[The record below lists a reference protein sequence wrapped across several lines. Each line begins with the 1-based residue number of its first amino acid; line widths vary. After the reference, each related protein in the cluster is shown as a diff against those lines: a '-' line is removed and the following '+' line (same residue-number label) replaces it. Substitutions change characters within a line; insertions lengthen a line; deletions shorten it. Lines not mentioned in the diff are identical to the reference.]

1 MNKEKIENI
10 IKIYAGSLIIF
21 LFMIIISDVRNETE
35 IYTSEKQNSENHQI
49 IPVKY
54 ISYLNGQVKSL
65 NQENSGGTKSE
76 TPLKEKIITDNEIV
90 TKIET
95 SIQDLLVIPTKTEE
109 TKQEIPVKEIIS
121 FDTINKSA
129 RESLVNILCTTENS
143 GYFNPISG
151 SGIIIDKKG
160 VILTNAHIAQY
171 FLLRDYIKKDFVTC
185 SIRMGSPSQPLY
197 KAEPLYISE
206 EWITNNYQN
215 ITQQNYSENGESD
228 YAFLLITETINN
240 ENKLLNEFPRT
251 DYDTEENTI
260 EVGANVLLAGYPA
273 GFLGG
278 ITIQKDLNITTTIKQ
293 IKKLYTFSEQTLDL
307 ISLGAS
313 LLAQKGSS
321 GGAVVNNQNK
331 LVGLIVTTTESK
343 LTQERD
349 LRAITLAHINRD
361 LQKQIDFDI
370 KNFLSF
376 NLLAISKSFSEIKAP
391 YLKNLLITA
400 LEK

>member
-1 MNKEKIENI
+1 
-10 IKIYAGSLIIF
+10 
-21 LFMIIISDVRNETE
+21 
-35 IYTSEKQNSENHQI
+35 
-49 IPVKY
+49 
-54 ISYLNGQVKSL
+54 
-65 NQENSGGTKSE
+65 
-76 TPLKEKIITDNEIV
+76 
-90 TKIET
+90 
-95 SIQDLLVIPTKTEE
+95 
-109 TKQEIPVKEIIS
+109 
-121 FDTINKSA
+121 
-129 RESLVNILCTTENS
+129 
-143 GYFNPISG
+143 
-151 SGIIIDKKG
+151 
-160 VILTNAHIAQY
+160 
-171 FLLRDYIKKDFVTC
+171 
-185 SIRMGSPSQPLY
+185 MGSPSQPLY

-307 ISLGAS
+307 ISLGGS
-313 LLAQKGSS
+313 VLAQKGSS

-370 KNFLSF
+370 KNFYHS
-376 NLLAISKSFSEIKAP
+376 I
-391 YLKNLLITA
+391 Y
-400 LEK
+400 

>member
-1 MNKEKIENI
+1 MSFLQNRRNKT
-10 IKIYAGSLIIF
+10 
-21 LFMIIISDVRNETE
+21 RN
-35 IYTSEKQNSENHQI
+35 SCKRNNF
-49 IPVKY
+49 
-54 ISYLNGQVKSL
+54 
-65 NQENSGGTKSE
+65 
-76 TPLKEKIITDNEIV
+76 
-90 TKIET
+90 
-95 SIQDLLVIPTKTEE
+95 
-109 TKQEIPVKEIIS
+109 

-307 ISLGAS
+307 ISLGGS
-313 LLAQKGSS
+313 VLAQKGSS

-331 LVGLIVTTTESK
+331 LIGLIVTTTESK

-370 KNFLSF
+370 KNFYHS
-376 NLLAISKSFSEIKAP
+376 I
-391 YLKNLLITA
+391 Y
-400 LEK
+400 

>member
-1 MNKEKIENI
+1 MDKEKFENLV
-10 IKIYAGSLIIF
+10 KIYAVILII
-21 LFMIIISDVRNETE
+21 LLSMIIVSDTATDPE
-35 IYTSEKQNSENHQI
+35 IYIKETVPFK
-49 IPVKY
+49 
-54 ISYLNGQVKSL
+54 
-65 NQENSGGTKSE
+65 E
-76 TPLKEKIITDNEIV
+76 TPVIKITDIKSDNTPE
-90 TKIET
+90 TKIE
-95 SIQDLLVIPTKTEE
+95 VVEKE
-109 TKQEIPVKEIIS
+109 TPVEIPPEPELSTQANLPEQVEEIKKEIPPREIIS
-121 FDTINKSA
+121 FDTINKSTRGA
-129 RESLVNILCTTENS
+129 IVNILCMTESS

-151 SGIIIDKKG
+151 SGIIINKKG

-171 FLLRDYIKKDFVTC
+171 FLLRDYIKKDFVSC
-185 SIRMGSPSQPLY
+185 SIRMGSPSQSLY

-206 EWITNNYQN
+206 EWIINNYQN

-240 ENKLLNEFPRT
+240 ENKLPNEFPWV
-251 DYDTEENTI
+251 DYDTEESTV

-278 ITIQKDLNITTTIKQ
+278 ITIQKDLNIATTIEQ
-293 IKKLYTFSEQTLDL
+293 IKKLYTFVETTLDL
-307 ISLGAS
+307 ISLGGS
-313 LLAQKGSS
+313 VLAQKGSS
-321 GGAVVNNQNK
+321 GGAVMNNQNK

-376 NLLAISKSFSEIKAP
+376 NLLAISKSFDEIKAP